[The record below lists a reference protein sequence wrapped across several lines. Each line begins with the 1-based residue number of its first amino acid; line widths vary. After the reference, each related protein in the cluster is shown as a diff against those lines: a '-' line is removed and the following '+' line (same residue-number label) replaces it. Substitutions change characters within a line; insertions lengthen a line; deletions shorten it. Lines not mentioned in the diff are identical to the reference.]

1 MVTSNFRKIK
11 LIEILQK
18 NKVMRTKQRNDKKR
32 NIGKKYSMRIE
43 NKNNKNEI
51 NTK

>member
-1 MVTSNFRKIK
+1 
-11 LIEILQK
+11 
-18 NKVMRTKQRNDKKR
+18 MRTKQRNDKKR
-32 NIGKKYSMRIE
+32 NIIGQKYSMRIE